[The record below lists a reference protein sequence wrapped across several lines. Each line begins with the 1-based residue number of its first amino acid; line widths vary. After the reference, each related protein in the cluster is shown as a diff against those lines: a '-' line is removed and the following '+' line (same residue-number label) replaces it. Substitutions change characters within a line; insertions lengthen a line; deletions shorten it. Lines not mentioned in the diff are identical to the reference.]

1 MFTHAQ
7 IYIHI
12 YKRESAVDDARRLL
26 CLQLFGASLNDPKT
40 YCLVLQNPLYIY
52 MLLFIYIHVY
62 VYIYLWYIC
71 QFGAC
76 SAPCITGHQRAMQ
89 KRRVG

>member
-52 MLLFIYIHVY
+52 MLLSIYIHVY
-62 VYIYLWYIC
+62 VIWGLLCPLYN
-71 QFGAC
+71 
-76 SAPCITGHQRAMQ
+76 RASTSDA
-89 KRRVG
+89 KT